1 MGRKKIDKLEKP
13 LELDYI
19 WGDKENETEGF
30 GTLGIALHSRYYL
43 GLPCYGFVI
52 RQFCAPSV
60 WYYSPFRFHL
70 LEHCWHWH

>member
-30 GTLGIALHSRYYL
+30 GTLGITLHSRYYL
-43 GLPCYGFVI
+43 SLPCYGF
-52 RQFCAPSV
+52 RYNDSFEMH
-60 WYYSPFRFHL
+60 PFGIICHSAFIY
-70 LEHCWHWH
+70 